1 MEARECIKGRR
12 SIRKYSDK
20 PVDKALIEEIVE
32 TASYAPSWKHS
43 QTIRYIAVTGELKH
57 KLATEC
63 FTSFPGNGA
72 IIDQAP
78 WVILMTGIKGRSG
91 LERDGSPTN
100 RRGATW
106 QMYDAGCAGEAFC
119 LAAYEKGLGTV
130 IMGIFDEDSIVKL
143 LDIPD
148 DRELIAITPLGYP
161 DDAPLAPKR
170 KAVEELLEFK

>member
-1 MEARECIKGRR
+1 MNAIECIKGRR

-20 PVDKALIEEIVE
+20 PVDKAVIESIVE

-43 QTIRYIAVTGELKH
+43 QTIRYIACSGETK
-57 KLATEC
+57 KKIATEC
-63 FTSFPGNGA
+63 CTSFPGNGA

-78 WVILMTGIKGRSG
+78 YVIAMTGIKGRSG

-106 QMYDAGCAGEAFC
+106 QMYDAGCAAEAFC
-119 LAAYEKGLGTV
+119 LAAYEAGLGTV

-143 LDIPD
+143 LEIPE
-148 DRELIAITPLGYP
+148 DRELIALIPVGYP
-161 DDAPLAPKR
+161 AEEPVAPKR
-170 KAVEELLEFK
+170 KEVSDLLEFK

>member
-1 MEARECIKGRR
+1 MEAIECIKGRR

-20 PVDKALIEEIVE
+20 PVDRALIESIVE

-43 QTIRYIAVTGELKH
+43 QTIRYIAVSGENK
-57 KLATEC
+57 KKIATEC
-63 FTSFPGNGA
+63 CTAYPGNGA

-78 WVILMTGIKGRSG
+78 YVICMTGIKGRSG

-106 QMYDAGCAGEAFC
+106 QMYDAGCAAEAFC

-148 DRELIAITPLGYP
+148 DRELIALIPVGYP
-161 DDAPLAPKR
+161 DEEPVAPKR
-170 KAVEELLEFK
+170 KPLEDLLEFK